1 MRKIVVKILLSVT
14 LAGQIGC
21 EQQILEKE
29 PLDIISDAAVWND
42 EALVEAYLSN
52 LYGRIEIPSL
62 FRNLGESE
70 QLQGNEAFFSD
81 EATTQHAWHHEWF
94 TNLVFGNLTSSNL
107 RMKEYWA
114 YDLLRD
120 CNTFLKNI
128 ADGGVSENFKKTKS
142 AEVRIIR
149 AYTYFELVK
158 RYGGVPLITEPQTL
172 DGDFQDLFVPRNS
185 EQEVYDFIAGEIDE
199 VAEVLPK
206 NTKNRFSTSA
216 AYALKSRAM
225 LYAGSIARY
234 GKVQLDGLLGIP
246 AGEADRYYQASY
258 AASKKVIPTGHG
270 GEGSGYTLYK
280 DDIQS
285 GDPASHSLNF
295 YNLFVKEHTSESIFE
310 INFIAGT
317 KGNTA
322 SYSPWGYGSMMDPTV
337 ELANAF
343 GKIDGSSGVIDYKN
357 TAVASVPDLY
367 ADKDPRFNAT
377 FLNQGDSW
385 KGGPVYANFFII
397 KENGEQVSTKGVF
410 YTGNNGVTLPTRGE
424 ADTFTG
430 FYQKKSIKDIPV
442 PNWNFDDVPCL
453 LFRLGEVYL
462 NIAEAAF
469 ELGKQDE
476 AAAYI
481 NHIRD
486 RAGVARVATVSLNA
500 IKNERRVELAFEA
513 HRFWDLRRWRDA
525 AKSPAEGGLN
535 GLFLTKAQP
544 YYDYREGKYRFDV
557 GNVEA
562 LPRVFKEANY
572 YLPIGIGRTNNNP
585 NLIENPG
592 Y

>member
-1 MRKIVVKILLSVT
+1 MNKILVRILLAIT
-14 LAGQIGC
+14 LIGQAGC

-42 EALVEAYLSN
+42 ETLVNAYLSN

-94 TNLVFGNLTSSNL
+94 NNFVFGNLTSSNV
-107 RMKEYWA
+107 RMKEYWD
-114 YDLLRD
+114 YSIIRD
-120 CNTFLKNI
+120 CNAFLKNI
-128 ADGGVSENFKKTKS
+128 VTGGVSDSFKKGKS
-142 AEVRIIR
+142 AEVRLIR

-172 DGDFQDLFVPRNS
+172 DGDFKDLFVPRNS
-185 EQEVYDFIAGEIDE
+185 EKEIYDFIANEIDE
-199 VAEVLPK
+199 VANELPR
-206 NTKNRFSTSA
+206 NTKNRFSFA
-216 AYALKSRAM
+216 GAYALKSRAM

-234 GKVQLDGLLGIP
+234 GKVQLNGLLGIP
-246 AGEADRYYQASY
+246 AGDAVKYYQAAY
-258 AASKKVIPTGHG
+258 DAAKKIIPTEHG
-270 GEGSGYTLYK
+270 GEGSGYSLYRN
-280 DDIQS
+280 DIKA
-285 GDPASHSLNF
+285 GDRASLALNF
-295 YNLFVKEHTSESIFE
+295 YNLFVKEQTSESIFE

-343 GKIDGSSGVIDYKN
+343 GRIDGSSGAIDYKN
-357 TAVASVPDLY
+357 VAVSSVPDLY
-367 ADKDPRFNAT
+367 SDKDPRFNAT

-397 KENGEQVSTKGVF
+397 KENGEQVSTKGIF
-410 YTGNNGVTLPTRGE
+410 YTGSNGVTLPTRGE

-442 PNWNFDDVPCL
+442 PNWNFDNVPCL

-462 NIAEAAF
+462 NSAEAAF
-469 ELGKQDE
+469 ELGKSDD
-476 AAAYI
+476 ALKYVNYI
-481 NHIRD
+481 RN
-486 RAGVARVATVSLNA
+486 RAGVANATAIDLA
-500 IKNERRVELAFEA
+500 GIKNERRVELAFEA

-525 AKSPAEGGLN
+525 AKSPEEGGLN
-535 GLFLTKAQP
+535 GLYVTKAQP
-544 YYDYREGKYRFDV
+544 YYDYRDGKYHFDV
-557 GNVEA
+557 GKAEA

-572 YLPIGIGRTNNNP
+572 YLPIGLGRINNNP
-585 NLIENPG
+585 NLVENPG